1 MFLTI
6 QEQRIE
12 KELVE
17 KRSKF
22 IATLFYV
29 KNEDEAQTLIKSVKK
44 QYYDAR
50 HNCFA
55 YRVVT
60 ENGIVERQS
69 DDGEPSGTAGA
80 PLLNI
85 LAKNNL
91 CNVLVMVT
99 RYFGGI
105 LLGTGGLVRAYSQVA
120 LDAVNSA
127 SFANE
132 IMGIIAE
139 LEIYYTK
146 LENMKYYCKKNDINI
161 TNIVYENNVKCW
173 IELTQEDL
181 NKMVDK
187 DSKCDI
193 LNYRILCSAM
203 IKKNVQ

>member
-85 LAKNNL
+85 LEKNNL
-91 CNVLVMVT
+91 CNVLVIVT

-120 LDAVNSA
+120 LEAVNSA
-127 SFANE
+127 SLANE
-132 IMGIIAE
+132 IMGIRAE
-139 LEIYYTK
+139 IEINYTQ
-146 LENMKYYCKKNDINI
+146 LENIKYYCKKNDINI
-161 TNIVYENNVKCW
+161 TDVVYENNVKCC

-181 NKMVDK
+181 DKMVDK
-187 DSKCDI
+187 DNKCDI
-193 LNYRILCSAM
+193 LNYRVLNSVI
-203 IKKNVQ
+203 IRKNVK

>member
-85 LAKNNL
+85 LEKNNL
-91 CNVLVMVT
+91 CNVLVIVT

-120 LDAVNSA
+120 LEAVNSA
-127 SFANE
+127 SLANE
-132 IMGIIAE
+132 IMGIRAE
-139 LEIYYTK
+139 IEINYTQ
-146 LENMKYYCKKNDINI
+146 LENIKYYCKKNDINI
-161 TNIVYENNVKCW
+161 TDIVYENNVKCC

-181 NKMVDK
+181 DKMVDK
-187 DSKCDI
+187 DNKCDI
-193 LNYRILCSAM
+193 LNYRVLNSVVIR
-203 IKKNVQ
+203 KNVK